1 MPDPS
6 RPVRVIQ
13 WCTGKIGQVS
23 IRHFAANPTFELVGV
38 YTTSTGKEGVDAG
51 TLAGI
56 GPIGVLATTDKEA
69 LIALDA
75 DCVNYLPLAVDV
87 DDLEALLRSGKNV
100 VTAVGLSFPAP
111 DDPRTIRLE
120 AACQAGGT
128 TLHGGGIHPGFVGD
142 ILPLVASRLL
152 SRLDQV
158 VVTEVCDFSDH
169 PGADLLFGGFGFGR
183 GPDEARANPS
193 PVMRAIDGDY
203 GESIAQLVA
212 ALRLPVDR
220 YESELTFAV
229 SDRDLA
235 VAAGKIPAGTVAGM
249 RHRWSAI
256 VDGRPAVVFVSE
268 WKMADGLTPD
278 IREGT
283 NRYII
288 EFFGEPATKIIL
300 EHLEPSATGDPGYP
314 GRIWTGM
321 SVVNMIPDVVAAPP
335 GIRTHLDLP
344 LGRPRGLFREGE
356 TWRRPLV
363 EAD

>member
-1 MPDPS
+1 MTSPS
-6 RPVRVIQ
+6 GIVRVIQ
-13 WCTGKIGQVS
+13 WCTGKIGQIS
-23 IRHFAANPTFELVGV
+23 IRHFAANPMFELVGV
-38 YTTSTGKEGVDAG
+38 YTTAADKDGVDAG
-51 TLAGI
+51 VLAGI
-56 GPIGVLATTDKEA
+56 GPLGVLATTDKDA
-69 LIALDA
+69 LIALEA
-75 DCVNYLPLAVDV
+75 DCVNYLPLAVDI

-111 DDPRTIRLE
+111 DDERTIRIE

-152 SRLDQV
+152 SRIDQL
-158 VVTEVCDFSDH
+158 VVTEVCDFSEH

-183 GPDEARANPS
+183 DPDEARKNPS
-193 PVMRAIDGDY
+193 PVIRAVDGDY
-203 GESIAQLVA
+203 NESIAQLAA
-212 ALRLPVDR
+212 ALHLEVDR
-220 YESELTFAV
+220 YDSDLTFSV
-229 SDRDLA
+229 SDKDIT
-235 VAAGKIPAGTVAGM
+235 VTAGVIPAGTVAGM

-256 VDGRPAVVFVSE
+256 VDQRPAIVFVSE

-288 EFFGEPATKIIL
+288 EFFGEPSTKLTL
-300 EHLEPSATGDPGYP
+300 EHLEPSVTGDPGYP

-321 SVVNMIPDVVAAPP
+321 SVINMMHDVIAAPP

-344 LGRPRGLFREGE
+344 LGRPHGLFHDGE
-356 TWRRPLV
+356 TWQRPLP
-363 EAD
+363 ESA